1 MAQSRNQAIHWVC
14 SRSMTDCEQL
24 KENRWPKNYSF
35 RGSVNAAVTPAFPTL
50 RPRVCACVRV
60 QWLLLSAAAASL
72 FKFTQPSLSASCTGV
87 REVEP
92 NTKAAGLVCFAPARA
107 RACVLTLSLTRKRAS
122 IPPNMSAE
130 MRRCSTNAVR
140 ERKAD

>member
-1 MAQSRNQAIHWVC
+1 MAQIRHQAINWVS

-24 KENRWPKNYSF
+24 QENRRLKLYSF
-35 RGSVNAAVTPAFPTL
+35 RGSVNAAVSPAFPTL

-72 FKFTQPSLSASCTGV
+72 FKFIQPSLSASCTGV

-92 NTKAAGLVCFAPARA
+92 NTKAAGLVCFARA
-107 RACVLTLSLTRKRAS
+107 RLCVF
-122 IPPNMSAE
+122 
-130 MRRCSTNAVR
+130 
-140 ERKAD
+140 